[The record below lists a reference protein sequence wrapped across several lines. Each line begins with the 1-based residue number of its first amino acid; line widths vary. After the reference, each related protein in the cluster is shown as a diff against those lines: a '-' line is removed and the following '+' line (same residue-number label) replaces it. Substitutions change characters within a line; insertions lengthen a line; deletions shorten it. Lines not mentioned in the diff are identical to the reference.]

1 MACRPIGTKK
11 AIVWNNIG
19 ILSIG
24 PLEANLSEI
33 LIKMYMKIFIPENAF
48 DNIVCEMAA
57 TLSRPQCVNIIGSCY
72 DMINKTRYIISH
84 SNAKIKI

>member
-1 MACRPIGTKK
+1 MACRPIGAKK

-33 LIKMYMKIFIPENAF
+33 LIKIFIPENAF
-48 DNIVCEMAA
+48 DNIVCEMSAI
-57 TLSRPQCVNIIGSCY
+57 LSRPQCVNIFGSCY